1 MRAIWVVVLGGAVAA
16 GCSSGDDAADVAAAG
31 GAAGTGAASA
41 GVGGASGAA
50 AKGGAAGKA
59 GNGAAGA
66 TGGKSGSGGVGNGG
80 GNSGGG
86 GSGTGGGNS
95 VGGGSGTGGGKSG
108 SGGSGGSGVGGKGTG
123 GSGTAGSG
131 TAGSG
136 TAGSGT
142 SGAGGGGMAK
152 SCKRGIA
159 YGHNSVG
166 DLTALAAGISWWYNW
181 SPGPDAAVAAD
192 YAKLGVEFVPMIWGP
207 GDLAA
212 NRVALIP
219 KDAKVLLGFNEP
231 NFKSQ
236 SNLSPQE
243 AATLW
248 PQLEKIANDR
258 GMSLVSPA
266 LNYCGPASNCWTTD
280 PFDWFD
286 QFFAACPGCKVDA
299 LAVHWYACT
308 KGALTSY
315 LDKMKSKYGKP
326 IWLTEFSCLDDP
338 ALKTSPANQATY
350 MGDALTMLEA
360 DPMIARYSW
369 FTGRWMDEPAIDL
382 LGSGS
387 GQLTSLGSKYV
398 QAGYSC
404 SPLGMRGCCRW
415 SSWAGARR
423 GMPLRNP
430 AQEARRG
437 RRRQRAQAGS
447 GRAARQGEGEKRA
460 GAVGPAATGAVAAAS
475 GAVAAAASG
484 AVAAAGMAA
493 PGRAAVA
500 AARPGRAAVA
510 AARAA
515 TASAAPQRAG
525 AAGAMG
531 SALLTSTR
539 ESWTR
544 RHTAGRSRSSRSAR
558 RGGTRAGAIR
568 RRGCVMRCRR
578 GRAA

>member
-460 GAVGPAATGAVAAAS
+460 GAVRPAATGAVAAAAS
-475 GAVAAAASG
+475 GASGASG